1 MRKIDLWGAE
11 WWYWRK
17 VKFNDPSLWN
27 TAKESIKETNDH
39 NQELRDSGKIK
50 IINDIIKK

>member
-1 MRKIDLWGAE
+1 MDAKRLKERISYGEAIGFRDIDLWGGE

-27 TAKESIKETNDH
+27 TIKQEIPKENK
-39 NQELRDSGKIK
+39 
-50 IINDIIKK
+50 